1 MSKELELSV
10 FQTTFYQSVGRQ
22 PFKPVTLLPP
32 TGQDPEIHATKRDL
46 SSPFIVV

>member
-10 FQTTFYQSVGRQ
+10 FQRQ
-22 PFKPVTLLPP
+22 TFKPVTLLPP

-46 SSPFIVV
+46 SSPFISVCLKRI